1 MIVLRKATLE
11 DKEAIAKIWRK
22 ESGFLGALYMGAL
35 KERIE
40 KESVIVAEDN
50 GAIVGFVEYRKRRD
64 GMTVVYHI
72 AVCAEYRGKKV
83 GLALMNS
90 LSLPIRLKV
99 TSDNPQAIRFYE
111 RYCMTRV
118 SEDTANTGR
127 ALYVYER
134 LA

>member
-1 MIVLRKATLE
+1 MIRKARLE

-22 ESGFLGALYMGAL
+22 DSAMLGGLYMGAL

-40 KESVIVAEDN
+40 KQMVDVFERDGEIL
-50 GAIVGFVEYRKRRD
+50 GFVEYRLRRD
-64 GMTVVYHI
+64 GVSVVYHI
-72 AVCAEYRGKKV
+72 AVEKETRGQKV

-99 TSDNPQAIRFYE
+99 TADNSNAIAFYE
-111 RYCMTRV
+111 KYCMTKIAEEIA
-118 SEDTANTGR
+118 SKGR

-134 LA
+134 MK